1 MTIKLFV
8 SLSLKQISKFCFTFR
23 CGHCKKLAPTWQEL
37 AEKYNKAE
45 EQEVVVAKVDCTV
58 ETALCSGKL
67 KPNSCL
73 VNIYFMLGMKSH
85 LTMSTPWGVKFD
97 EVGSFLYMQVK

>member
-1 MTIKLFV
+1 MLKLIDTF
-8 SLSLKQISKFCFTFR
+8 KKNIERCFMSR

-58 ETALCSGKL
+58 ETALCSGK
-67 KPNSCL
+67 S
-73 VNIYFMLGMKSH
+73 
-85 LTMSTPWGVKFD
+85 
-97 EVGSFLYMQVK
+97 E

>member
-1 MTIKLFV
+1 MIQKFIE
-8 SLSLKQISKFCFTFR
+8 LSKKNIEFHFTSR

-58 ETALCSGKL
+58 ETALCSGI
-67 KPNSCL
+67 S
-73 VNIYFMLGMKSH
+73 
-85 LTMSTPWGVKFD
+85 
-97 EVGSFLYMQVK
+97 E